1 MDNKALGKGL
11 SALIPLK
18 KESKQS
24 LEEDVAKHKVS
35 YMETSRIHNNT
46 MQPRTHYDPD
56 RLLELKKSI
65 ADQGIL
71 QPILVRAKEDHY
83 EVVAG
88 ERRLRAARDLGLK
101 EVPVI
106 EHTLDDQETLV
117 IALIENLQREDLDPI
132 EEAEAYQVLLTDFE
146 YTQEEIAESV
156 GKNRSTVTN
165 MIRLLKLSPAIR
177 DGVSRGKIS
186 MGHARTLLSIE
197 SPDIRDQFYRL
208 IIEKSLSVRE
218 LESLIRT
225 ETKYVPRK
233 KKKEHENAHEI
244 KALEE
249 ELQGVLGTKVSVE
262 FKKKRGKVII
272 EYYSL
277 DDLDRII
284 GIMKNE

>member
-11 SALIPLK
+11 SALIPIKKDLK
-18 KESKQS
+18 EAGAESKANVIYISTMDIQKNS
-24 LEEDVAKHKVS
+24 
-35 YMETSRIHNNT
+35 
-46 MQPRTHYDPD
+46 MQPRTHYDPA
-56 RLLELKKSI
+56 RLEELKKSI
-65 ADQGIL
+65 QDQGIL
-71 QPILVRAKEDHY
+71 QPLLVRKKDDHY

-88 ERRLRAARDLGLK
+88 ERRLRAAQELGLR
-101 EVPVI
+101 EVPAI
-106 EHTLDDQETLV
+106 EHELNDQQTLV

-132 EEAEAYQVLLTDFE
+132 EEAEAYQTLLTDFD

-165 MIRLLKLSPAIR
+165 MVRLLKLSPAIR
-177 DGVSRGKIS
+177 DGVSKGRLT

-197 SPDIRDQFYRL
+197 SPDIRDQFYR
-208 IIEKSLSVRE
+208 IVIEKKLSVRE

-225 ETKYVPRK
+225 ETKYVPK
-233 KKKEHENAHEI
+233 KKKKTPENAHEI

-249 ELQGVLGTKVSVE
+249 ELQGVLGTKVGVE
-262 FKKKRGKVII
+262 FKKKRGKIII

-284 GIMKNE
+284 GIIKK

>member
-1 MDNKALGKGL
+1 MENKALGKGL
-11 SALIPLK
+11 SALIPIK
-18 KESKQS
+18 KDKADDTSSGNSAK
-24 LEEDVAKHKVS
+24 VA
-35 YMETSRIHNNT
+35 YMETALIQNNS
-46 MQPRTHYDPD
+46 MQPRVHYDPAK
-56 RLLELKKSI
+56 LQELKKSI
-65 ADQGIL
+65 SDQGIL
-71 QPILVRAKEDHY
+71 QPILVRRKGDQV

-106 EHTLDDQETLV
+106 EHELNDQETLV

-132 EEAEAYQVLLTDFE
+132 EEAEAYQILLNDFD

-177 DGVSRGKIS
+177 DGVSKGRVT

-208 IIEKSLSVRE
+208 IIEKGLSVRE

-225 ETKYVPRK
+225 ETKYVPK
-233 KKKEHENAHEI
+233 KKKKTQENAHEI

-249 ELQGVLGTKVSVE
+249 ELQQVLGTKVGVE
-262 FKKKRGKVII
+262 FKKKRGKIII

-284 GIMKNE
+284 GIIKK

>member
-11 SALIPLK
+11 SALIPIK
-18 KESKQS
+18 KDRKDGDVVASSTKVMN
-24 LEEDVAKHKVS
+24 LETALIK
-35 YMETSRIHNNT
+35 NNS
-46 MQPRTHYDPD
+46 MQPRTHYDPA
-56 RLLELKKSI
+56 RLQELKKSI
-65 ADQGIL
+65 EDQGIL
-71 QPILVRAKEDHY
+71 QPILVRKKNEY
-83 EVVAG
+83 FEVVAG
-88 ERRLRAARDLGLK
+88 ERRLRAARELGLK

-106 EHTLDDQETLV
+106 QHELNDQETLV

-132 EEAEAYQVLLTDFE
+132 EEAEAYQILMNDFG

-177 DGVSRGKIS
+177 DAVSKGRLS

-197 SPDIRDQFYRL
+197 SPDIRDQFYR
-208 IIEKSLSVRE
+208 IVVEKGLSVRE

-225 ETKYVPRK
+225 ETKYVPK
-233 KKKEHENAHEI
+233 KKKKAQQDAHEI

-249 ELQGVLGTKVSVE
+249 ELQKVLGTKVGVE
-262 FKKKRGKVII
+262 FKKKRGKIII

-284 GIMKNE
+284 GIIKK